1 MNSKNSRIFIF
12 NDEFFV
18 LSREF
23 FTALLV
29 CLLIDFS
36 HVVNRCKTDTNPDQP
51 YSCKKRVLRNFDDLW
66 ELWPWRLESIESP
79 FWPLKWIV
87 KVHLWYFLDFSVL
100 KPDKDQFKIHIWAHM
115 FIYLRLETNWR
126 IIWRSL
132 GGRELETPEWLIPLR
147 KKSEKY
153 QSREKSN
160 HENYFI
166 FIRLY
171 KCKSS
176 YPRAFRPPQP
186 GSRLNSEKFQNFQA

>member
-1 MNSKNSRIFIF
+1 MNWKISRIFIF

-29 CLLIDFS
+29 CLVIDF
-36 HVVNRCKTDTNPDQP
+36 VMNRCKTDTNPDKRN
-51 YSCKKRVLRNFDDLW
+51 SCKKRVLRNFDDLW
-66 ELWPWRLESIESP
+66 DLWPWRLESIESP

-87 KVHLWYFLDFSVL
+87 KVHLWYFCDFSVL
-100 KPDKDQFKIHIWAHM
+100 KPDTDQFKIHIWAHM

-126 IIWRSL
+126 SL

-147 KKSEKY
+147 KIREIN
-153 QSREKSN
+153 QSREKPN
-160 HENYFI
+160 HEKYFI

-176 YPRAFRPPQP
+176 YPRAFRPPHPGFRRSADPWNRHQP
-186 GSRLNSEKFQNFQA
+186 DI